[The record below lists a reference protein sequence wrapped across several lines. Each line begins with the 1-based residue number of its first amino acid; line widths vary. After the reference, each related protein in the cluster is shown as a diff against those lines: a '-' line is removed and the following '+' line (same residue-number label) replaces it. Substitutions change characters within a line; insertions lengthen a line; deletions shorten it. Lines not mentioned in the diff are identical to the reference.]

1 VKPKSRIRRVDLRKT
16 LFLLPNLITLS
27 AIFCGFDSIRLS
39 AAAESEDD
47 LYRAALLIVFAMFF
61 DMLDGRVARMTKTQS
76 AFGLQID
83 SLADVISFGV
93 APAVLVHSWT
103 LKSFGV
109 LGLSA
114 SFAFCA
120 AAAVRL
126 ARFNVLAMGED
137 GKPSRP
143 AKYFLGL
150 PTPGAAG
157 ILVSIVVANHAM
169 GGTIGGREY
178 ASIILAITT
187 MLAVLMVSN
196 VEFRTFKDVRLNLRS
211 GAFVGFAVL
220 SSVVISAKM
229 KPAFV
234 LVWLLGSYVVF
245 GLCESLWRLPARLRA
260 RALERDR
267 GPEQQDAEPAASD
280 ESATSS
286 ALREAHWPAP
296 RDRSPVPGS
305 GAGPRS

>member
-16 LFLLPNLITLS
+16 LFILPNLITLS

-39 AAAESEDD
+39 AAAEGEDD

-61 DMLDGRVARMTKTQS
+61 DVLDGRVARMTKTQS

-93 APAVLVHSWT
+93 APGVLVYSWT

-109 LGLSA
+109 LGLVA

-126 ARFNVLAMGED
+126 ARFNVLSMGED

-143 AKYFLGL
+143 SKYFLGL

-157 ILVSIVVANHAM
+157 ILVSIVVANHAV
-169 GGTIGGREY
+169 GGAIGRREY
-178 ASIILAITT
+178 ASVILAITVL
-187 MLAVLMVSN
+187 LALLMVSN
-196 VEFRTFKDVRLNLRS
+196 VEFRTFKDFRLNLKS

-220 SSVVISAKM
+220 SSVVISSQM

-234 LVWLLGSYVVF
+234 LCWLLGAYVVL
-245 GLCESLWRLPARLRA
+245 GLCESLWRLPSRMRA
-260 RALERDR
+260 RALER
-267 GPEQQDAEPAASD
+267 E
-280 ESATSS
+280 TF
-286 ALREAHWPAP
+286 PAP
-296 RDRSPVPGS
+296 GDEGVATGEARGS